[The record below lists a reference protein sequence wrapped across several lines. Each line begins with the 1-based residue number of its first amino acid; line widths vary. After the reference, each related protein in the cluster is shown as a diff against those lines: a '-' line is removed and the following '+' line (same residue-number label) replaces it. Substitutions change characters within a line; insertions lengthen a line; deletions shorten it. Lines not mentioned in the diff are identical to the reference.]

1 MSASHGLSRNDFRS
15 TITDTE
21 NRVELGV
28 LMVAGLIVDDHYT
41 GQDKGTQLW
50 HTGMDQQ
57 QTDLEQP
64 PAIHR
69 PIMSNEGL
77 PATHPVEARDEYGD
91 TRDLHVAG
99 EFPLTIK
106 VDGREVVTLMTL
118 GTYPEKLTLGYL
130 RNQRLIDHIEEIA
143 EIKVDWDRETVDVIT
158 THGEGI
164 SNLQEKISSRIVTS
178 GCGQGTVFSCTLDKL
193 YDTRLP
199 RVEILQSTIYALL
212 KAISSYNE
220 VYRAAGAVH
229 GCALCDGA
237 QILYFVEDVG
247 RHNAT
252 DTIAGEMWLEGV
264 EGNDKIF
271 YTTGRLTSEIVMKA
285 AHMGI
290 PVLVSRSGITYMG
303 MELAQ
308 DLGVT
313 LIARAKG
320 RHFLVYNG
328 DDTVEYDDKP
338 ERRSTSGGKAAV

>member
-1 MSASHGLSRNDFRS
+1 
-15 TITDTE
+15 
-21 NRVELGV
+21 
-28 LMVAGLIVDDHYT
+28 
-41 GQDKGTQLW
+41 
-50 HTGMDQQ
+50 
-57 QTDLEQP
+57 
-64 PAIHR
+64 
-69 PIMSNEGL
+69 
-77 PATHPVEARDEYGD
+77 
-91 TRDLHVAG
+91 
-99 EFPLTIK
+99 
-106 VDGREVVTLMTL
+106 MTL

-212 KAISSYNE
+212 KTISSYNE

-229 GCALCDGA
+229 GCALCNGA

-338 ERRSTSGGKAAV
+338 ERRSTSGKKAAV